1 MIGLVI
7 GQLLKLKNCRIRQK
21 IPRIHIIFEDSLRRI
36 TPPLSVHAVLP
47 GTGTAGRN
55 QTLVTHFLC
64 YGCIPVNARLHF
76 HKHPVRM
83 LIFQFAKGILIRSGE
98 LIHIRITDRRPPAFP
113 HHGRRRKRNIGFL
126 PLHKILIRSR
136 QIPPLYVA
144 CIFLPVLI
152 KKCPIPDASVFIQI
166 CIRNLHSLSAYYC
179 MNGIGLCGRLA
190 FYLIRIAQINQR
202 KNAFIFY
209 NTL

>member
-36 TPPLSVHAVLP
+36 TPPLSVHAILP

-55 QTLVTHFLC
+55 QTLVTHFLR
-64 YGCIPVNARLHF
+64 YGRVPVNPCFHF

-83 LIFQFAKGILIRSGE
+83 LIFQFIKGILIGSGK
-98 LIHIRITDRRPPAFP
+98 LIHIRITDSRPPAFP

-126 PLHKILIRSR
+126 PLHKLLIRGC

-166 CIRNLHSLSAYYC
+166 CIRNLHSLSAYYR